1 MIQKLSRPGIAE
13 QQEQP
18 NCCHHWIID
27 APDNPVSDGVCRRCG
42 EARQFKNYIE
52 TAPSG
57 NDAHAAADNG
67 RYPTLPSFE
76 DLDDLDTIFSSGLG
90 RAY

>member
-1 MIQKLSRPGIAE
+1 MVQQLSRPGIAE
-13 QQEQP
+13 QQEQLK
-18 NCCHHWIID
+18 CCHHWIIE
-27 APDNPVSDGVCRRCG
+27 APDGPVSNGACRLCG

-57 NDAHAAADNG
+57 NDAPAAVDSG
-67 RYPTLPSFE
+67 RYPTLPAW
-76 DLDDLDTIFSSGLG
+76 